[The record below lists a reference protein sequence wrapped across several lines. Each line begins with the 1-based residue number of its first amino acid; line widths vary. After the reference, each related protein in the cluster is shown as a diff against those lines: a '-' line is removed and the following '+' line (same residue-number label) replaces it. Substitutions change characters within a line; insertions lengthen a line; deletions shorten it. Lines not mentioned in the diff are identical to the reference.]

1 MKHILLSLIPCAGA
15 DEYNEIYAVGELKA
29 VGMTAYPNP
38 SQGLVTI
45 VVGEASGFEYQVM
58 DMMGR
63 VVLKGTTSNEMVT
76 IALDGLAKGVCLVS
90 VTTGTNHLTQKVIV
104 R

>member
-1 MKHILLSLIPCAGA
+1 
-15 DEYNEIYAVGELKA
+15 
-29 VGMTAYPNP
+29 MTVYPNP

-45 VVGEASGFEYQVM
+45 VVDETSGFEYQVM

-63 VVLKGTTSNEMVT
+63 VVLKGTTSNQKVA
-76 IALDGLAKGVCLVS
+76 IDLNGLAKGVCFVS